1 MRLKDFERE
10 PVGEFHRYT
19 AALSDDRGERAY
31 QVQLV
36 GADQRI
42 KKIFAKSEFDVT
54 ISPDVDQEEWVAR
67 AEKQLGMAE
76 LVLPADAFDD
86 LTASF
91 PEPPRKPSAKN
102 SVVCALRRERP
113 GGTGFALVV
122 PLVVPAGVSVF
133 FAFPPAFV
141 CGGAVLPVSGNPDL
155 FLNANSLVAPPV
167 ARSTFAGTTVDAVRF
182 ATSPFAQ
189 FFPIFRVFGT
199 ATSVATFVGASFGLP

>member
-1 MRLKDFERE
+1 MQLKEFERE

-19 AALSDDRGERAY
+19 AALTDDRGEGGY
-31 QVQLV
+31 QLQLT
-36 GADQRI
+36 GAEPRI
-42 KKIFAKSEFDVT
+42 KKIFGKSKFEVT
-54 ISPDVDQEEWVAR
+54 ISPGVEQEEWVER

-86 LTASF
+86 LTKSF
-91 PEPPRKPSAKN
+91 PDPPPKTSATN

-113 GGTGFALVV
+113 GGTGFALFV
-122 PLVVPAGVSVF
+122 PLVIPRGLSVF

-155 FLNANSLVAPPV
+155 FLNANSLVAPPI
-167 ARSTFAGTTVDAVRF
+167 ARSTFAGTTADAVRF
-182 ATSPFAQ
+182 TTSPFAQ

-199 ATSVATFVGASFGLP
+199 ASSVATFVGASFGLP